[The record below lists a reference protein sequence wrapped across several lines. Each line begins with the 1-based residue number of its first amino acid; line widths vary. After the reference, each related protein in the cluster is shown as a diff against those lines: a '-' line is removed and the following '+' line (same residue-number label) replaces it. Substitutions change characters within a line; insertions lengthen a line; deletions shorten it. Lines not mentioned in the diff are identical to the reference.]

1 MRMLRIL
8 EPSTEYNTVLN
19 SEFLRSTGFK
29 TNYFY
34 FEFIIMDRLSDKL
47 STIKF
52 SELVDI
58 NKVKQLIQLA
68 ESKNLFLPRWFNK
81 HGDKTP
87 DELTDEILQKLRLF
101 EKQYI
106 STGVITTRYTYTIPK
121 FGRVYTKGRFVSLG
135 FFPREI
141 HSFLACDNYID
152 IDIENCHPVL
162 TLQLCEKYGIQCTE
176 LKNYIEHRNE
186 YLEKVMTEF
195 NVSRDS
201 AKILFLQMMYGGS
214 YKSWCKNNGIK
225 HCEIPGYITRFNTE
239 IHDMYPKLLEYFK
252 PEIKYLKAHG
262 KPEKTYNENGSLVS
276 WIMQNYERKI
286 LECMVGYIKEH
297 GLQYQSLVL
306 CFDGFNMLKSEFKT
320 KLLNE
325 LEKHVEDT
333 LGFKIKLSVKE
344 FTTTDIKQLIKDPS
358 IINTEPNNEINSMEI
373 FTHDIDVDSL
383 GAFDIDVFKLIW
395 KENAEK
401 ARHYFN
407 NCFDVTIKNKRIKNA
422 FYNQGETSYTRT
434 ALINTVGIE
443 FIKHYEKIIKEK
455 NSKK

>member
-1 MRMLRIL
+1 MQMLRIL
-8 EPSTEYNTVLN
+8 EP
-19 SEFLRSTGFK
+19 STGFK

-106 STGVITTRYTYTIPK
+106 GTGVITTRYNYTIPK

-186 YLEKVMTEF
+186 YLQKVMTEF

-225 HCEIPGYITRFNTE
+225 HATVPGYITRFNTE
-239 IHDMYPKLLEYFK
+239 IHDMYPQLLEYFK

-306 CFDGFNMLKSEFKT
+306 CFDGFNMLKSEFKPE
-320 KLLNE
+320 LLNE
-325 LEKHVEDT
+325 LEKQVEDT
-333 LGFKIKLSVKE
+333 LGFKIKLSVKD

-358 IINTEPNNEINSMEI
+358 IIEATHSDIEYNAIDL
-373 FTHDIDVDSL
+373 FAHDIEVDSL
-383 GAFDIDVFKLIW
+383 EVFNIDVFKLIW
-395 KENAEK
+395 KEDAEK

-407 NCFDVTIKNKRIKNA
+407 NCFGVNTTKTCRVKNA
-422 FYNQGETSYTRT
+422 YYIQGETSYTRS
-434 ALINTVGIE
+434 ALINTLGID
-443 FIKHYEKIIKEK
+443 FIKYYEKKYIEE
-455 NSKK
+455 NSKKSK

>member
-1 MRMLRIL
+1 MD
-8 EPSTEYNTVLN
+8 
-19 SEFLRSTGFK
+19 K
-29 TNYFY
+29 T
-34 FEFIIMDRLSDKL
+34 SDKL

-87 DELTDEILQKLRLF
+87 DELTDEILQKLKLF

-121 FGRVYTKGRFVSLG
+121 FGRVYTKGKFVSLG

-162 TLQLCEKYGIQCTE
+162 TLQLCEKYDIQCTE

-186 YLEKVMTEF
+186 YLQKVMAEF

-225 HCEIPGYITRFNTE
+225 HTTIPSYITRFNTE

-286 LECMVGYIKEH
+286 LECMVKYIKEE

-306 CFDGFNMLKSEFKT
+306 CFDGFNMLKSEFKPE
-320 KLLNE
+320 LLNN
-325 LEKHVEDT
+325 LEKQVEEN

-344 FTTTDIKQLIKDPS
+344 FTTTDIKQLIKETTHS
-358 IINTEPNNEINSMEI
+358 FIECVATEPKNEINSMEI
-373 FTHDIDVDSL
+373 FTHVFDVDSL
-383 GAFDIDVFKLIW
+383 EAFDIDVFKQIW
-395 KENAEK
+395 KEDAKK
-401 ARHYFN
+401 ATQYFK
-407 NCFDVTIKNKRIKNA
+407 NCFEVTFSKTWHVKNA
-422 FYNQGETSYTRT
+422 YYIQGETSYTRT

-443 FIKHYEKIIKEK
+443 FIKHYEK
-455 NSKK
+455 NSKN